1 MNKGMK
7 TKKYAK
13 DFNEKKFLRS
23 CNSEQLKAYDELDS
37 ARDEMRRRNKK
48 KAKKGNK

>member
-23 CNSEQLKAYDELDS
+23 CNGDQLNAYDELDS